1 MASGKLLRQLFKG
14 VAQGDEVSF
23 RSAAEKIIEEER
35 DKHHHL
41 LANDLQKILQSG
53 VPDLTGDTLR
63 ISSVRPADIPKDVER
78 SLPLLEVRVP
88 CRFLSDVV
96 LSDHIKSIAEEVIL
110 EQEREELLRTHG
122 LKPKSKLLFCGPPGC
137 GKTLTAEVI
146 AGELQLELVVIRF
159 DAVVS
164 SYLGETAANL
174 RKVFDFLE
182 RGRYVALFD
191 EFDGIAKERE
201 DEAEHGELKR
211 VVNSFL
217 QMMDSYRGRSLMIAA
232 TNHEGMLDRALWRRF
247 DEVFFFDRPNLE
259 QIRRLLELKLRSS
272 HYDLPIDSREFIQLM
287 EGFSHA
293 DIERI
298 VIQAIKQMILKG
310 RKSVDKDIFE
320 VALKRETERK
330 DVILKAGK
338 NKKNR
343 S

>member
-14 VAQGDEVSF
+14 VAQGDEESY
-23 RSAAEKIIEEER
+23 RSAAEKIIAEER

-41 LANDLQKILQSG
+41 LANDLQRILQSG
-53 VPDLTGDTLR
+53 VPDFTGDALR
-63 ISSVRPADIPKDVER
+63 ISSIKPADIPKDIER
-78 SLPLLEVRVP
+78 NLPLLEVRVP
-88 CRFLSDVV
+88 CRFLGDVV
-96 LSDHIKSIAEEVIL
+96 LSDHIKSVVEEVIL
-110 EQEREELLRTHG
+110 EQEREELLRSHG

-217 QMMDSYRGRSLMIAA
+217 QMMDSYRGRSLMVAA

-259 QIRRLLELKLRSS
+259 QIRRLLELKLRSTN
-272 HYDLPIDSREFIQLM
+272 YDLPSDSRDFVQLM

-293 DIERI
+293 DIERV
-298 VIQAIKQMILKG
+298 VIQSIKQMILKG

-320 VALKRETERK
+320 VALKREAERK
-330 DVILKAGK
+330 DIILKAGK

>member
-14 VAQGDEVSF
+14 VAHGDEPSF
-23 RSAAEKIIEEER
+23 RAAAEKIIEDER

-41 LANDLQKILQSG
+41 LANDLQRILQSG
-53 VPDLTGDTLR
+53 VPDFTGDALR
-63 ISSVRPADIPKDVER
+63 TPSVRPADIPKDTER
-78 SLPLLEVRVP
+78 NLPLLEVRIP
-88 CRFLSDVV
+88 CRFLGDVV
-96 LSDHIKSIAEEVIL
+96 LSDQNKSVVEEVIL
-110 EQEREELLRTHG
+110 EQEREELLRSHG
-122 LKPKSKLLFCGPPGC
+122 LKPKSRLLFCGPPGC

-164 SYLGETAANL
+164 SYLGETAGNL

-191 EFDGIAKERE
+191 EFDSIAKERE

-217 QMMDSYRGRSLMIAA
+217 QMMDGYRGRSLLIAA

-247 DEVFFFDRPNLE
+247 DEVFYLDRPNLE
-259 QIRRLLELKLRSS
+259 QIRRLLELKLRSTN
-272 HYDLPIDSREFIQLM
+272 YDLPIESRDFVQLLD
-287 EGFSHA
+287 GLSHA
-293 DIERI
+293 DIER
-298 VIQAIKQMILKG
+298 VIIQTIKQTILKG
-310 RKSVDKDIFE
+310 RKSVDKDTFE
-320 VALKRETERK
+320 IALKRETERK
-330 DVILKAGK
+330 DIILKAGR
-338 NKKNR
+338 NTKNR